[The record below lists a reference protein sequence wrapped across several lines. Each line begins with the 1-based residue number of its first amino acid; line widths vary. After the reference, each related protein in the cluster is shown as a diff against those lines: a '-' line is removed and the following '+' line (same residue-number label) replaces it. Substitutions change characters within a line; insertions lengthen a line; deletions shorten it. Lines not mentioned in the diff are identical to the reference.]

1 MGNYIKQISLSMGI
15 SSPEVRV
22 LILGLDAAG
31 KTTVLYQLKLGEIVT
46 TIPTIG
52 FNVETVTHKNID
64 LVLWDVGGRDKIR
77 PLYKHYFKDTK
88 ALVFVIDSNDRE
100 RIDEA
105 QEELFKILSE
115 DELKESTVLILAN
128 KKDLD
133 NAMSIQEIKEKLKFD
148 EIKQIKKNIFG
159 TVATKN
165 IGINDAFNWITDNLF
180 LKPLNETTKDVKGI
194 FLNLSSWFSKKLTTH
209 MYGLEKNNIK

>member
-1 MGNYIKQISLSMGI
+1 M
-15 SSPEVRV
+15 
-22 LILGLDAAG
+22 
-31 KTTVLYQLKLGEIVT
+31 
-46 TIPTIG
+46 
-52 FNVETVTHKNID
+52 
-64 LVLWDVGGRDKIR
+64 LWDVGGRDKIR

>member
-1 MGNYIKQISLSMGI
+1 MGNYIKQISLTIGI

-100 RIDEA
+100 RIHEA

-128 KKDLD
+128 KQDLN
-133 NAMSIQEIKEKLKFD
+133 NALSIEELKEKLKFD

-165 IGINDAFNWITDNLF
+165 IGINDAFNWITENLF
-180 LKPLNETTKDVKGI
+180 SKPLNETTKDVKEI

>member
-1 MGNYIKQISLSMGI
+1 MGNYIKQISLTIGI

-100 RIDEA
+100 RIHEA

-128 KKDLD
+128 KQDLN
-133 NAMSIQEIKEKLKFD
+133 NALSIEELKEKLKFD

-180 LKPLNETTKDVKGI
+180 SKPLNETTKDAKEI

>member
-1 MGNYIKQISLSMGI
+1 MGNYIKQISLTIGI

-100 RIDEA
+100 RIHEA

-128 KKDLD
+128 KQDLN
-133 NAMSIQEIKEKLKFD
+133 NALSIEELKEKLKFD

-180 LKPLNETTKDVKGI
+180 SKPLNETTKDVKEI

>member
-1 MGNYIKQISLSMGI
+1 MGNYIKQISLSLGI

-100 RIDEA
+100 RIHEA

-133 NAMSIQEIKEKLKFD
+133 NALSIEEIKEKLKFD

-180 LKPLNETTKDVKGI
+180 LKPLNETNKDVKGI

-209 MYGLEKNNIK
+209 MYGL